1 MKLGFLGFGK
11 IATHHARA
19 FSHLGVDIKYDY
31 IQSRRI
37 QGDAFH
43 KDVDAIVVGLLP
55 ECLPDF
61 MEKIQNDPRPF
72 LIEKMPPFPNCFPPF
87 KSAWYNKIAAYN
99 RRHYTT
105 TKIFRERIERG
116 GLVHFDGDLPPSGA
130 QMHGFDL
137 MLHLFGDIRATTVKA
152 PLNTSIRAIFSD
164 ESVWTLKP
172 FESLTVVKGGSV
184 EGTEADPI
192 RKYHFPEVNRWQ
204 EDATFKP
211 GFLEQAR
218 AFLKGIE
225 TGDYGISCTVEEN
238 RKRYQILDSLR
249 GTKPSQVSEFTVRKV

>member
-11 IATHHARA
+11 IATHHARV
-19 FSHLGVDIKYDY
+19 FSHLGVEIKYDY
-31 IQSRRI
+31 IQSRKI
-37 QGDAFH
+37 PGDAFH

-61 MEKIQNDPRPF
+61 MERIQNDPRPF
-72 LIEKMPPFPNCFPPF
+72 LIEKMPPFPDCFPP
-87 KSAWYNKIAAYN
+87 SGGAWFNKIAAYN

-105 TKIFRERIERG
+105 AKILRERIERG

-137 MLHLFGDIRATTVKA
+137 MLHLFGDIRANTVKA
-152 PLNTSIRAIFSD
+152 SLNTSIRAIFSD

-172 FESLTVVKGGSV
+172 FETLSVVKGG
-184 EGTEADPI
+184 GTEDKETDPI
-192 RKYHFPEVNRWQ
+192 RKYSFPEVNRWQ

-218 AFLKGIE
+218 AFLKGVE
-225 TGDYGISCTVEEN
+225 TGDFGICCTVNEN
-238 RKRYQILDSLR
+238 RARYEILNRLA
-249 GTKPSQVSEFTVRKV
+249 GTKPAQWSEFTVRKV